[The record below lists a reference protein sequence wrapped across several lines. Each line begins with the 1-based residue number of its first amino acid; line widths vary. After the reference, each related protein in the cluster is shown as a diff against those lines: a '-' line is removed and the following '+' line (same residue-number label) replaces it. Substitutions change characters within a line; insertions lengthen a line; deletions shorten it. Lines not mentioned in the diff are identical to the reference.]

1 METWHDTANV
11 ITGVLTA
18 LFTGLGA
25 WLVWRQQKDRITVEW
40 DIEYANDTTLSV
52 SGYVRNH
59 TASTLKVWR
68 IDASGPI
75 KDVQPSSKEHK
86 HSSWAFNASPLRC
99 EPPPGGVASFSVK
112 VTPDWEVLAER
123 SDCWHSRLWT
133 RFARAVWISL
143 SRRVHH
149 GPSLRF
155 QITIDSKSNRRF
167 RRRMSEKMFI
177 APETA
182 QIKATEVKAAATK

>member
-11 ITGVLTA
+11 ITGILTA

-25 WLVWRQQKDRITVEW
+25 WLVWRQQKDPITVEW
-40 DIEYANDTTLSV
+40 DIEYPNDNTLWV
-52 SGYVRNH
+52 RGNVRNH
-59 TASTLKVWR
+59 TDSTLKVWR
-68 IDASGPI
+68 LDAIGPI
-75 KDVQPSSKEHK
+75 MDVQPSSKEPK
-86 HSSWAFNASPLRC
+86 HSSWASNASPLHC

-112 VTPDWEVLAER
+112 VTPDWETLAER
-123 SDCWHSRLWT
+123 SNRWHSRLRT
-133 RFARAVWISL
+133 KFAHAVWKSL

-149 GPSLRF
+149 GASLHF

-167 RRRMSEKMFI
+167 RRRMSEKVFI

-182 QIKATEVKAAATK
+182 KRKAAEVKTAATK